1 MKKQIGHMR
10 LIGLII
16 LISLIGFI
24 SQTGSAQTVSQPRF
38 LTTWRSQNYAPSWYQ
53 GKILATKGSWM
64 YVSFDLI
71 ENGRI
76 VDLSK
81 NKVRWYVND
90 KLKRNEDDGLGIKN
104 FYFGVDNYANDDIN
118 VRIVIVDYAG
128 EQIGETIIIPLA
140 SPETVI
146 GAPYSNRQLPNGT
159 NIFNVYPFFF
169 NIDDLSKLSFDW
181 TVNGQSAES
190 ASGSADILK
199 LNIDNLAPSGF
210 GINIQAIIKNLADE
224 MEFASS
230 QIKLDVK

>member
-1 MKKQIGHMR
+1 MKKI
-10 LIGLII
+10 IFTII
-16 LISLIGFI
+16 LIFI
-24 SQTGSAQTVSQPRF
+24 TITTVINFINNVDAQTAPRF

-53 GKILATKGSWM
+53 GKVLATKGSWV

-118 VRIVIVDYAG
+118 VRIVIVDYAE

-140 SPETVI
+140 NPETVI

-159 NIFNVYPFFF
+159 NIFNIYPFFF
-169 NIDDLSKLSFDW
+169 NVEDLNKLSFDW
-181 TVNGQSAES
+181 TVNGRPAES
-190 ASGSADILK
+190 ASGSADMLK

-210 GINIQAIIKNLADE
+210 GINIQATIKNLADE
-224 MEFASS
+224 MEFASN
-230 QIKLDVK
+230 QIKLNVK